1 MQQELIVNTHIAE
14 SRAGNAE
21 CQVSMSGR
29 EIILRLASNWV
40 LKLVLGSGLIAIFAA
55 LYFLPQHYPIVP
67 ATVLQPMRVE
77 QMIPFMP
84 NTVYL
89 YESIWLL
96 IPIAPWLMK
105 TKEELN
111 QYSKGLLLMSGV
123 GCCFF
128 FFYPTMSPRPTD
140 IYDANI
146 FYRRLVLI
154 DSQLNAFP
162 SLHASYAVF
171 HAACCH
177 VTFGTSVKYKLLQG
191 IFWSWALAII
201 FSTLLTKQHVFI
213 DLVAGAMLGL
223 GSFTIFCRPNTMSAH
238 REII

>member
-1 MQQELIVNTHIAE
+1 
-14 SRAGNAE
+14 
-21 CQVSMSGR
+21 MSGS
-29 EIILRLASNWV
+29 EIILRLKSYWV
-40 LKLVLGSGLIAIFAA
+40 LKLVLGSGLIVMFAA
-55 LYFLPQHYPIVP
+55 LYFLPQRYPIVP
-67 ATVLQPMRVE
+67 ATVLHPMLVE

-89 YESIWLL
+89 YESLWLL
-96 IPIAPWLMK
+96 IPVAPWLMK

-128 FFYPTMSPRPTD
+128 FLYPTMSPRPTD
-140 IYDANI
+140 IHDANM
-146 FYRRLVLI
+146 FYRRLVQI

-162 SLHASYAVF
+162 SLHAAYAVF

-177 VTFGTSVKYKLLQG
+177 VTFGTGTRHKLLQG
-191 IFWSWALAII
+191 IFWSWALVII

-213 DLVAGAMLGL
+213 DLIAGAMLGL
-223 GSFTIFCRPNTMSAH
+223 VSFAIFCRPNTMSGH
-238 REII
+238 REFI